1 MINISDTVFSRIKNK
16 YPSALK
22 TKYPNTF
29 FTTSDRVS
37 DNPKFPTIYVHEM
50 PSVETAMDFE
60 GTSIN
65 AVESSFQIEVTDN
78 VSMSNANEV
87 MNYVVS
93 AMKSMRY
100 RVTAMPEFNNNPEAY
115 RKIARFRR
123 TIADNDSL

>member
-1 MINISDTVFSRIKNK
+1 MIDIDNTVFSRVKNK

-22 TKYPNTF
+22 TKYPNTS
-29 FTTSDRVS
+29 FTTSNRVG
-37 DNPKFPTIYVHEM
+37 DNPKFPTVYVHQIASSEM
-50 PSVETAMDFE
+50 AMDFE

-65 AVESSFQIEVTDN
+65 AIEASFQIEVTDN

-93 AMKSMRY
+93 TMKSMRFN
-100 RVTAMPEFNNNPEAY
+100 VTSIPEFDNTPDRY
-115 RKIARFRR
+115 RKVARFRR